1 MVLHYFLLVQS
12 CLVLSLLLSEVAE
25 GTKSIL
31 PSRHSCEGPRLLRR
45 ALALA
50 FPAAGPAV
58 DGAEGAVD
66 GAEGAPAAGAGGL
79 RNHLGYAGA
88 TGAAFGGVTGAAI
101 ATAISYFFFSTKGA
115 SSDWTGFFV
124 WIFCLLSCMFL
135 QCFLFVLGFVFV
147 YTYPSMAFLY
157 F

>member
-1 MVLHYFLLVQS
+1 
-12 CLVLSLLLSEVAE
+12 
-25 GTKSIL
+25 
-31 PSRHSCEGPRLLRR
+31 LLRR

-88 TGAAFGGVTGAAI
+88 TGAGPAAFGGVTGAAI
-101 ATAISYFFFSTKGA
+101 ATAISYYFFSTKGA